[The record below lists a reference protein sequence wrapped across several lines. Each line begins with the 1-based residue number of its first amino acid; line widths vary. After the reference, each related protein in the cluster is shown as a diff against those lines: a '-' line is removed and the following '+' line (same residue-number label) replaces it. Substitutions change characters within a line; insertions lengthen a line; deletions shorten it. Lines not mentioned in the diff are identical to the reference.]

1 MNRSMRPTVVL
12 VFLGALLASQ
22 PAVAQTVH
30 YVDNIGTCDGLTPCS
45 STIMDAVN
53 ATASGDSI
61 EVFPGVYHEAV
72 TVDHLHP
79 GIVLRAHTEA
89 LRPVIAPPDGSAA
102 VSIIASPDVQVL
114 NFVLLAPEG
123 PGVRAVFGA
132 SRNTV
137 IRGNLVKALSG
148 ISLTISVSCTV
159 SNNTVLGG
167 GIVLRRASGCVVDGN
182 TVNDASIG
190 LGEFGIGIRNNLIQQ
205 NVVRRGGISLGFT
218 DLGGCCNLVESN
230 FVSGS
235 SGNGLQI
242 SAVSTSGN
250 IVQNNTSIE
259 NAGCDISDQE
269 FRGGRNIWRNNR
281 FGTKCGAATD

>member
-1 MNRSMRPTVVL
+1 MRPAAFL

-22 PAVAQTVH
+22 PAVAQTVQ

-53 ATASGDSI
+53 AAASGDSI

-72 TVDHLHP
+72 VFE
-79 GIVLRAHTEA
+79 GKGNIVLRGHVEA
-89 LRPVIAPPDGSAA
+89 LRPVIAAPDGKDA
-102 VSIIASPDVQVL
+102 VSILATPDVQVL
-114 NFVLLAPEG
+114 NFVLVAPEG
-123 PGVRAVFGA
+123 AGVMALAGA

-137 IRGNLVKALSG
+137 IHGNLVKALRG
-148 ISLTISVSCTV
+148 ISLAVSVSCMV

-167 GIVLRRASGCVVDGN
+167 GIMLRGASGCLVDGN

-190 LGEFGIGIRNNLIQQ
+190 LGEFLIAVRNNLIQR

-218 DLGGCCNLVESN
+218 DYGGGANIVESN

-242 SAVSTSGN
+242 NAVSTSGN

-259 NAGCDISDQE
+259 NAGCDISDHE
-269 FRGGRNIWRNNR
+269 FRGGRNIWSSNR
-281 FGTKCGAATD
+281 FGTKCGAATE